1 MAISTSDI
9 QALYIAYFNRPA
21 DFLGLQFW
29 QDAATKAG
37 SVAVVANEFSKS
49 PEYTSLYAGKST
61 AEIIDTIY
69 MNLFGRH
76 AEPDGISFW
85 GKALQSGAINIGNA
99 AYQIF
104 KGAQNAD
111 KVAVESKV
119 AAAQAFYAALDTSA
133 EIVGYSGDAANAV
146 VKQWLS
152 GVVDATTKDAATT
165 ADALAAVTGN
175 AVAAHDGVFNAGKN
189 FALTLNVD
197 TIVGTANNDVITGAY
212 DVAGSSHALSGLD
225 TIDGGAGIDT
235 LNLTDAKGGAL
246 DLSVGSVTNVEKL
259 NITSVS
265 TIVGNAAANS
275 VNLKNFASGLTDA
288 AISVK
293 QAAGLTIT
301 AATATNL
308 TISNNDDVTVVG
320 GGSNVSVTSTGAVV
334 IGNSGAAT
342 SADANKVVTATVKGA
357 TGASITDNSGTSGA
371 VGSTLTTVN
380 LDSITGAS
388 TLTGK
393 GITAVK
399 LTGLDSGA
407 DVTIANSA
415 AHALTLTANGID
427 ASGASIIVTDAKATT
442 VNLVAS
448 DDSTLA
454 LAVAKA
460 TTLAVSG
467 AADVTLDTVGSNY
480 ASLTGV
486 TFTGAGTFTADLSG
500 ADELVSVNSST
511 STGVLDITIAGTNN
525 AAAAPAAQSVTGG
538 AGDDKVTITGILGKG
553 STLSLGGGS
562 DVVAVTGGGVITGA
576 AVVDAGAGT
585 DTLSLAVV
593 DATNVGAFKNFE
605 LFDVATAVG
614 TFDQAILDTKNTVTG
629 FVGTAAV
636 NAAGVTLQNLG
647 AGVGFTVLG
656 DMGANIVTL
665 TQATAGA
672 LTITSDVDEAKA
684 DAGADVTAAKF
695 VASNA
700 TSLNLVFDNAN
711 VDKLA
716 TYANSATLNVDATK
730 AASLAIT
737 SGGSEVV
744 NHANVNSGLASSG
757 GGDNLKTITVT
768 GSQDL
773 VLDITHAGTVAVTS
787 VDASALT
794 GALTFNLNDLTSSGT
809 IKLGGGDDVVT
820 GVAITTT
827 ASTAA
832 TVQTIS
838 GLKAGTD
845 VDASAQDGFDV
856 IHFGTSAQSADHTA
870 ASATAYAIKDGL
882 YTLGSGVTTLAGAVA
897 QIAGNIGAQ
906 EAVVFNYAGT
916 YYVYGSG
923 ALAGAGANQSDDLL
937 VKLAGVASVTGLDNV
952 AAGDIYIIG

>member
-111 KVAVESKV
+111 KVAVDSKL
-119 AAAQAFYAALDTSA
+119 AAAAAFYAALDTSA

-189 FALTLNVD
+189 FNLTLNVD
-197 TIVGTANNDVITGAY
+197 TLVGTANNDVFTGAY
-212 DVAGSSHALSGLD
+212 DVAGASHALSGLD

-265 TIVGNAAANS
+265 TIVGNAAADS
-275 VNLKNFASGLTDA
+275 INLKNFASGLTDA

-293 QAAGLTIT
+293 QGAALTVT
-301 AATATNL
+301 AATTTNL
-308 TISNNDDVTVVG
+308 TIANNDDVTIVG
-320 GGSNVSVTSTGAVV
+320 GGSNVSVNTTGAVV

-342 SADANKVVTATVKGA
+342 SADANKVVTASVKNA
-357 TGASITDNSGTSGA
+357 ASASITDNSGTSGA
-371 VGSTLTTVN
+371 VGSTLTTVS
-380 LDSITGAS
+380 LDTVAGAS

-415 AHALTLTANGID
+415 AHTLTLTANGIE
-427 ASGASIIVTDAKATT
+427 STGASIIVTDAKATT

-448 DDSTLA
+448 DDSELA
-454 LAVAKA
+454 LAIAKA

-467 AADVTLDTVGSNY
+467 AADVTLDTTGANY

-500 ADELVSVNSST
+500 ADELVSINSST
-511 STGVLDITIAGTNN
+511 STGVLDVTIAGTNN
-525 AAAAPAAQSVTGG
+525 AAAGAAAQSVTGG

-562 DVVAVTGGGVITGA
+562 DVVAVAGGVITGA

-605 LFDVATAVG
+605 LFDVATAAG

-665 TQATAGA
+665 TQATGGA

-684 DAGADVTAAKF
+684 DAAADVTAAKF

-711 VDKLA
+711 ADKLA
-716 TYANSATLNVDATK
+716 SFANSATLTVDAQK
-730 AASLAIT
+730 ATALTIT

-744 NHANVNSGLASSG
+744 NHATVTSGIASGASI
-757 GGDNLKTITVT
+757 LKTITVT

-773 VLDITHAGTVAVTS
+773 VLDITHAAGTESAS
-787 VDASALT
+787 VDASAMT
-794 GALTFNLNDLTSSGT
+794 GGLTFNLADLSTTGT
-809 IKLGGGDDVVT
+809 IKLGAGDDVIT
-820 GVAITTT
+820 GFAITTT
-827 ASTAA
+827 ASTASTIQ
-832 TVQTIS
+832 TVS

-845 VDASAQDGFDV
+845 VDAAAQDGFDV
-856 IHFGTSAQSADHTA
+856 IHFGASAQAGDHTA

-897 QIAGNIGAQ
+897 QIAGNIGNN

-923 ALAGAGANQSDDLL
+923 ADHTVLTDDLL
-937 VKLAGVASVTGLDNV
+937 VKLAGVSSVTGLDNV